1 MDPATISVT
10 AAAALTVLQP
20 YLFIIATKAAE
31 KLGSELP
38 AAVGKLWTALK
49 TRLDQK
55 EAGREA
61 LSGLL
66 KNPNDP
72 ELQVTFRVLLKQAM
86 ESDKDFA
93 QEIKRLTTE
102 AAGSGPHI
110 QVGDGAVAYGANS
123 KAVGRGGVIIDGNS
137 SGNTIITGDNKQV
150 NKRS

>member
-61 LSGLL
+61 LSDLL

-72 ELQVTFRVLLKQAM
+72 DLQGAFRAQLKKAM
-86 ESDKDFA
+86 ENDAFA